1 MPPLYPLRF
10 QPVWRHY
17 LWGGRRLESVLGKQI
32 PADQPCAESWEVVDR
47 GRDQSIVQH
56 GPLAGTT
63 LSELVRNH
71 GAELLGRHA
80 PQPRFP
86 LLVKFLDAQQ
96 PLSLQV
102 HPDDARAAM
111 LEPPDLGKTE
121 AWVVLAAEP
130 GSHLYAGL
138 RRGFD
143 RAALERELH
152 RGTCQLCIERL
163 EPQPGDCI
171 FLPAGVVHALGPGL
185 LVAEIQQSSDTT
197 YRLFD
202 WDRLGPDGRPRELH
216 VDQALAAIDYAYGPV
231 AVQRPVQVEPS
242 ASTGSPHV
250 ERLVACQEFVL
261 DRWQFRRSASIG
273 GDERLHI
280 VMVLDGSLTLSG
292 DPAGTPLRLGDVA
305 LVPAACGSCR
315 LEPTGPA
322 TLLDVYLP

>member
-1 MPPLYPLRF
+1 MYPLRF
-10 QPVWRHY
+10 RPLWRHY
-17 LWGGRRLESVLGKQI
+17 LWGGRRLETLLGKHI

-47 GRDQSIVQH
+47 GPDQSVVLY
-56 GPLAGTT
+56 GPLAGTS
-63 LSELVRNH
+63 LHELLRSD
-71 GAELLGRHA
+71 GPALLGRHA
-80 PQPRFP
+80 PQARFP

-102 HPDDARAAM
+102 HPDDLRAAM

-163 EPQPGDCI
+163 EPRPGDCI

-216 VDQALAAIDYAYGPV
+216 VDQALAAIDYDYGPV
-231 AVQRPVQVEPS
+231 SVQQPARVTPGGP
-242 ASTGSPHV
+242 GSPQID
-250 ERLVACQEFVL
+250 RLVACKEFVL
-261 DRWQFRRSASIG
+261 DRWLANEAGTIG
-273 GDERLHI
+273 GDDRFHI
-280 VMVLDGSLTLSG
+280 VMVLEGTMMLAA
-292 DPAGTPLRLGDVA
+292 DPAGLPLRRGDVA
-305 LVPAACGSCR
+305 LLPAALGRCR
-315 LEPTGPA
+315 FHPQGPL